1 MSWRRRCWESSPAG
15 RQREEAPVRRFL
27 VLLVL
32 CGIVASCAGGQT
44 PRAERPR
51 VIAVETFLVD
61 IAQNVAGERLTVE
74 ALLPIG
80 AEPHG
85 YEPTPRDIARVAE
98 SDLLI
103 VNGAGLEG
111 FLEALLRDA
120 GGHVQIVEASAGVS
134 GRTPQ
139 AGEAPF
145 EGRPDPHFW
154 LDPLRVVRYVE
165 NIRDALIR
173 IDPEGAE
180 EYTRNAEAYMARLQA
195 LDRWIREQ
203 VAAIPPERRLLVTN
217 HESLGYFAER
227 YGFRIVGTVLPGL
240 SDEVSPSAQEV
251 ARLVEAIRAAGVRAI
266 FLETGASPVLAQ
278 QVASEAGVAVVT
290 ELYTHS
296 LSAPDGPAPTY
307 IEMMRYNVRV
317 IVQALQE

>member
-1 MSWRRRCWESSPAG
+1 M
-15 RQREEAPVRRFL
+15 
-27 VLLVL
+27 
-32 CGIVASCAGGQT
+32 
-44 PRAERPR
+44 
-51 VIAVETFLVD
+51 IAVETFLTD

-278 QVASEAGVAVVT
+278 QVASEAGVTVVT

>member
-1 MSWRRRCWESSPAG
+1 M
-15 RQREEAPVRRFL
+15 RRFVVLFL
-27 VLLVL
+27 V
-32 CGIVASCAGGQT
+32 CCTVASCAGGGA
-44 PRAERPR
+44 PRGPGYR
-51 VIAVETFLVD
+51 VIAVETFLAD
-61 IAQNVAGERLTVE
+61 IAQNVAGDRLKVE
-74 ALLPIG
+74 PLLPIG

-120 GGHVQIVEASAGVS
+120 GGHAQVVEASAGVP

-145 EGRPDPHFW
+145 GDRTDPHFW

-165 NIRDALIR
+165 NIRDAFIR
-173 IDPEGAE
+173 IDPEGSEA
-180 EYTRNAEAYMARLQA
+180 YSRNADAYIARLRA
-195 LDRWIREQ
+195 LDGWIREQ

-227 YGFRIVGTVLPGL
+227 YGFRIIGTVLPGL
-240 SDEVSPSAQEV
+240 SEEVSPSAQEL
-251 ARLVEAIRAAGVRAI
+251 ARLVEQMRAAGVRAI
-266 FLETGASPVLAQ
+266 FLETGANAALAR
-278 QVASEAGVAVVT
+278 QVAAEAGVAVVT

-307 IEMMRYNVRV
+307 IEMMQHDVRV
-317 IVQALQE
+317 IVEALQE